1 MKNQSRILAELSSAL
16 NENKRYV
23 VDGRLNKTLLVDD
36 AFKMKKELI
45 ALLLKN
51 KSLKEYFF
59 TDVNKITVFDKV
71 GFQQVI
77 TNKQLLEDSF
87 TKYKKNI
94 GLSIEELSASFN
106 NVVLDWPY
114 KDCVLEGGQSNE
126 DETRNEVFW
135 NEIISK
141 DEIDKLLSPKV
152 FSSGELISQNNDKKF
167 TSNDNDFFNKSN
179 NLLIHGNNLIVAHT
193 LYEKFANSIKLVYLD
208 PPYNTPGEANT
219 FSYNNSFNHS
229 TWLTFMKNRI
239 SISKSLLKSDGI
251 LCIAIDD
258 NEYAYVKVLC
268 DEIFGRD
275 NFLGSVVVQI
285 KKEGRTDNQFFSTSH
300 DYMIFYAK
308 DKSKAKIN
316 NLPMTEDDLD
326 KFSESDDLGNYRWRD
341 FIRTGGNAT
350 PKERHKQYFGIYV
363 DESTNKIIGVG
374 DKLDKDNKNSPE
386 KYSPLRI
393 YIRNPK
399 DGEIESIDF
408 KNFFKGKKIK
418 KFFPLNQNGG
428 YQVWAWSSI
437 EKIFDAIESE
447 EIKLIDGKI
456 KRKARSKKGIKPTTM
471 WYDSKY
477 NATAHGTNLLK
488 KLFNERKVFSYP
500 KSIFTMEDLLQI
512 TLDKEDTVLDLFAGS
527 ATTAHALS
535 NLNLKDGGN
544 RNFILVE
551 QMSYCLTTT
560 RERIKKVLNKQTE
573 NFIYLE
579 LQKLNASIFDK
590 VNQIKTHADVKKI
603 INEIE
608 KQGYLNIQKDISKTL
623 SSLKEIKE
631 VDIEFIKSALMDILD
646 KNQMYLS
653 YSEIED
659 KNHKISNK
667 IKRLNNLFYK

>member
-1 MKNQSRILAELSSAL
+1 
-16 NENKRYV
+16 
-23 VDGRLNKTLLVDD
+23 
-36 AFKMKKELI
+36 
-45 ALLLKN
+45 
-51 KSLKEYFF
+51 
-59 TDVNKITVFDKV
+59 
-71 GFQQVI
+71 
-77 TNKQLLEDSF
+77 
-87 TKYKKNI
+87 
-94 GLSIEELSASFN
+94 
-106 NVVLDWPY
+106 
-114 KDCVLEGGQSNE
+114 
-126 DETRNEVFW
+126 
-135 NEIISK
+135 
-141 DEIDKLLSPKV
+141 
-152 FSSGELISQNNDKKF
+152 
-167 TSNDNDFFNKSN
+167 
-179 NLLIHGNNLIVAHT
+179 
-193 LYEKFANSIKLVYLD
+193 
-208 PPYNTPGEANT
+208 
-219 FSYNNSFNHS
+219 
-229 TWLTFMKNRI
+229 
-239 SISKSLLKSDGI
+239 
-251 LCIAIDD
+251 
-258 NEYAYVKVLC
+258 
-268 DEIFGRD
+268 
-275 NFLGSVVVQI
+275 
-285 KKEGRTDNQFFSTSH
+285 
-300 DYMIFYAK
+300 
-308 DKSKAKIN
+308 
-316 NLPMTEDDLD
+316 
-326 KFSESDDLGNYRWRD
+326 
-341 FIRTGGNAT
+341 
-350 PKERHKQYFGIYV
+350 
-363 DESTNKIIGVG
+363 
-374 DKLDKDNKNSPE
+374 
-386 KYSPLRI
+386 
-393 YIRNPK
+393 
-399 DGEIESIDF
+399 
-408 KNFFKGKKIK
+408 
-418 KFFPLNQNGG
+418 
-428 YQVWAWSSI
+428 
-437 EKIFDAIESE
+437 
-447 EIKLIDGKI
+447 
-456 KRKARSKKGIKPTTM
+456 M